1 MPKLTG
7 IFSATPLG
15 YIMSWSR
22 MFWDLCILIYM
33 MLQSLKLRSM
43 RLKPLATFWESWARI
58 SLVATPLLVVFLFLR
73 DPQTIPVLLI
83 LIALHVLLVAD
94 WMVTYV
100 ALTTSRDDY
109 VSDVLMSVMMNTFQ
123 VVFIMKV
130 VLHLLRL

>member
-1 MPKLTG
+1 
-7 IFSATPLG
+7 
-15 YIMSWSR
+15 
-22 MFWDLCILIYM
+22 

-43 RLKPLATFWESWARI
+43 RQKPLITFWESWARI
-58 SLVATPLLVVFLFLR
+58 SLVATPLFFAFLFLR
-73 DPQTIPVLLI
+73 DPQTIPALLI
-83 LIALHVLLVAD
+83 LIALHVVLVAD